1 MLDNLLRN
9 NKTVIYTFCDFE
21 TFNLCLNWRHNRV
34 WQAGLLK
41 VQGEKIIESK
51 DLLINWSGLTHLK
64 IGEEA
69 ARITRYDQ
77 DKVNRLGIKPEKAW
91 PILEKMLN
99 ECDYIIGHN
108 FLGFDI
114 YLLKG
119 FAESQGADWKHLTK
133 KVIDTKALAQGIKL
147 ESPYKKPTNLFEYQ
161 YQMNATVVKGVK
173 TRLELLGKEY
183 GIEHDYEHLHDAIT
197 DLELNL
203 KVWNKIK
210 YQVEI

>member
-1 MLDNLLRN
+1 MLDKLLRN
-9 NKTVIYTFCDFE
+9 NKNVVYTFCDFE

-34 WQAGLLK
+34 WQTGLLRVK
-41 VQGEKIIESK
+41 GEEIVESQ
-51 DLLINWSGLTHLK
+51 DLLINWEGLTHLK

-69 ARITRYDQ
+69 ARITRYDPE
-77 DKVNRLGIKPEKAW
+77 KVRKLGKKPEEVW
-91 PILEKMLN
+91 PTITRMLN
-99 ECDYIIGHN
+99 DCDYIVGHN

-119 FAESQGADWKHLTK
+119 YAESQGEDWKHFTS

-147 ESPYKKPTNLFEYQ
+147 GFPYKQPESLLEYQ
-161 YQMNATVVKGVK
+161 YKMNHTIVKGVK

-183 GIEHDYEHLHDAIT
+183 GIPHDYEHLHDAII
-197 DLELNL
+197 DLQLNL

-210 YQVEI
+210 FQVDI